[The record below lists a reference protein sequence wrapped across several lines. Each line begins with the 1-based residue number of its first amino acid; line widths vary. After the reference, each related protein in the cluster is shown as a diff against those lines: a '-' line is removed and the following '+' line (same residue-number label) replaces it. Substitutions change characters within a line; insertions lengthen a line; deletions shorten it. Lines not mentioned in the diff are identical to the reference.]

1 MSFFIELIVQNKY
14 VHILLTLFDM
24 SQEYF
29 IFFLVKLKINAMIQI
44 FPPSKINL
52 SLIDCWL
59 LNIPAAN
66 ILFKFSLRTSLNPP
80 NMTHTI
86 VISRAF
92 SIIT

>member
-1 MSFFIELIVQNKY
+1 
-14 VHILLTLFDM
+14 
-24 SQEYF
+24 
-29 IFFLVKLKINAMIQI
+29 
-44 FPPSKINL
+44 
-52 SLIDCWL
+52 LIDCWL